1 MPDSDIARSLRN
13 GTISQD
19 VANSYGFGDALAAD
33 PTLGQLPTGL
43 GEYLGHAAGNLYN
56 RLMTG
61 PRALRASWER
71 GQAGD
76 IPTTEEQIPS
86 MWTVANQ
93 ATGMGSPFSQRGAL
107 GSAGGKLFTPEG
119 LPIKGS
125 AFTKQS
131 QKMLKEVEEAGKGT
145 GPLDLASQA
154 QIPNIAQTGLER
166 YAPPRGVSKRLE
178 DALVDPRVIAGVKDS
193 IEQGKAMG
201 ADKWYHTEPLRQAFA
216 KEFAGSNSD
225 PGGARAFQQFMDK
238 VAATSPRSDVPT
250 NIRNASYYYG
260 LARRGEDLPETLPY
274 PYGHVAQNLH
284 RQNFANLSAAAAERP
299 GSGWNVLQNPKPA
312 SFAQNLTGNL
322 EPVTVDT
329 HAFRNIGMRTEDP
342 RFLATSIRSKIKKTG
357 SAAADDEAGAMAS
370 NPTMVSKYGEVDP
383 KDPSVVTFRPRKLF
397 NEGKLSMADAKNIP
411 SFWDSKPTD
420 NEYAAVEN
428 FYRQLAREHGLAP
441 ADAQAAAWAGGGKL
455 TGLGSPPAKTFP
467 EMFNERVAYTARM
480 RGEDPKDTLRKMI
493 RGQAPLLGLAGTAAA
508 LAAGNRRAEAMGTAS
523 TAGPETIEDKITA
536 ANTREGRFREELDR
550 VRARQRGPRNLLDI
564 NRVLTPGERLL
575 YDRERGPL
583 SGRDI
588 RGL

>member
-1 MPDSDIARSLRN
+1 MPN
-13 GTISQD
+13 GDGLDYMINNGLISPTA
-19 VANSYGFGDALAAD
+19 ANKMGLGEALTSGLAAD
-33 PTLGQLPTGL
+33 PTLGQTAPGL
-43 GEYLGHAAGNLYN
+43 GEYLGHVARRAYD

-61 PRALRASWER
+61 PRALQASWER
-71 GQAGD
+71 GQVGD
-76 IPTTEEQIPS
+76 IPTTEEMIPS
-86 MWTVANQ
+86 MTTVAQQ
-93 ATGMGSPFSQRGAL
+93 ATGLGSPFAQRGAL

-131 QKMLKEVEEAGKGT
+131 QRVLGELAQEPKGT
-145 GPLDLASQA
+145 GPLELSSQA
-154 QIPNIAQTGLER
+154 QIPSVEQKGLER
-166 YAPPRGVSKRLE
+166 YTPPRGVSERMQ
-178 DALVDPRVIAGVKDS
+178 DALKNPDVIAGVKDS
-193 IEQGKAMG
+193 IEQGKTMG

-216 KEFAGSNSD
+216 DAYRGSNSD
-225 PGGARAFQQFMDK
+225 PGGVRAFQQFMDQ

-260 LARRGEDLPETLPY
+260 LGRRGEDLPAQLPY
-274 PYGHVAQNLH
+274 PYGHVAQQLH
-284 RQNFANLSAAAAERP
+284 KQNFANLSAAATEGP
-299 GSGWNVLQNPKPA
+299 GGWNVLQNPKPA

-342 RFLATSIRSKIKKTG
+342 RFLATSIRAKIKPGKAA
-357 SAAADDEAGAMAS
+357 AAADEEEALGTNNS
-370 NPTMVSKYGEVDP
+370 LVSKYGEVS
-383 KDPSVVTFRPRKLF
+383 KDGTTVTFRPQKLF
-397 NEGKLSMADAKNIP
+397 NEGKLTMQDAKNIP
-411 SFWDSKPTD
+411 SFWASKPNE

-493 RGQAPLLGLAGTAAA
+493 LGQAPLLGLGGLIAGRGYLQGLRSNGQT
-508 LAAGNRRAEAMGTAS
+508 
-523 TAGPETIEDKITA
+523 
-536 ANTREGRFREELDR
+536 DR
-550 VRARQRGPRNLLDI
+550 SQAQ
-564 NRVLTPGERLL
+564 
-575 YDRERGPL
+575 
-583 SGRDI
+583 
-588 RGL
+588 